1 VAAPISDRLGADAL
15 AKGLQVHTPR
25 SVGHTS
31 IENHAVSGT
40 QAEFL
45 QIARSGLV
53 ATISRMRRKACLW
66 LWHDV
71 GYNS

>member
-15 AKGLQVHTPR
+15 AKGLQVHTHR

-31 IENHAVSGT
+31 VENHAVSST
-40 QAEFL
+40 QEFL